1 VAHHRRLRAAGVLRL
16 LGLAAAGVLGVAAV
30 FTLGG
35 YSWPEGLSVTADRVR
50 SGPSYADRPLSFF
63 LVSNLAAAAIAAGP
77 AAVAGLAGLRRCRLA
92 LLPVVVLAGMLIS
105 DLTGLVRGETE
116 RIWLPFTVWLPTA
129 AAFLPARQ
137 RRFWLIAS
145 VVTAI
150 VVEVGIRTEW

>member
-1 VAHHRRLRAAGVLRL
+1 VL
-16 LGLAAAGVLGVAAV
+16 AVAAV
-30 FTLGG
+30 FTVEG
-35 YSWPEGLSVTADRVR
+35 YWWHEGLSVTADRVR

-63 LVSNLAAAAIAAGP
+63 LVANLAAAAIAAGP
-77 AAVAGLAGLRRCRLA
+77 AAVAGLGALTRRRLA
-92 LLPVVVLAGMLIS
+92 LLPLVVLAGMSFS

-116 RIWLPFTVWLPTA
+116 RIWLPFTIWLPAA

-137 RRFWLIAS
+137 RRFWLVAS